1 MIITGRAYAKINW
14 ALDIV
19 GRRGDGYHLLDMV
32 MQSIELC
39 DEMRFEDAEGIA
51 LTVDGAVPGN
61 PEQNLAVRAARAL
74 NDCAGTRRGAAMAL
88 QKRIPARAGLGGGSA
103 DCALTLKALNRLW
116 GLGLSDEALLEIGA
130 RLGADVPFCLTGGLA
145 RVTGIGERIAP
156 VADAPGVPLVL
167 VTPGGG
173 LSTAEVFGL
182 WDRGGFPAAEL
193 DAAALCG
200 AIVKRDLAAVDRLC
214 VNALTAPA
222 VEMMPEIG
230 RVMAAMRGLG
240 AGAVFMTG
248 SGSTVVGAFERAEDA
263 ERAVMSLPGA
273 VATWTRAG

>member
-39 DEMRFEDAEGIA
+39 DDMRFEDAEGIS
-51 LTVDGAVPGN
+51 LTVDSAVP
-61 PEQNLAVRAARAL
+61 EDAERNLVVRAARAL
-74 NDCAGTRRGAAMAL
+74 NAHAGTRRGAAMAL

-116 GLGLSDEALLEIGA
+116 GLGLSDAALRDIGA

-145 RVTGIGERIAP
+145 RVTGIGEYIAP
-156 VADAPGVPLVL
+156 VENAPRVPLVL

-182 WDRGGFPAAEL
+182 WDRGGFPAVAL
-193 DAAALCG
+193 DAGALCG

-230 RVMAAMRGLG
+230 RVMAAMRELG
-240 AGAVFMTG
+240 AEAVFMTG
-248 SGSTVVGAFERAEDA
+248 SGSTVVGAFGRGEDA
-263 ERAVMSLPGA
+263 ERASVSMPGA
-273 VATWTRAG
+273 VATCTRAG